1 MKNTDSLQSN
11 NAQKLLTI
19 AIPTYKRKHLLAET
33 LSSLKKCNLN
43 INIEIIIVDNDHD
56 GNNDI
61 SEMIMENFS
70 TLNPVYYRNSCNL
83 GMVGN
88 WNQCMQLAKGK
99 FITILHD
106 DDLVKENFIDEV
118 ILQIKK
124 NISKGYLFAFRTSVL
139 DQRIEQSNIK
149 SSPDNSEYISQIFIL
164 DLFFKNF
171 FHGTLGIIFDREKA
185 LAIGGFK
192 DNWHPIS
199 DYEFWCRW
207 ACKIGPL
214 TLINKDIAL
223 YRIAENESMK
233 EVTRQL
239 FTSQSLELRRKL
251 VLEKNVPNVF
261 AKLINLTT
269 CVQTIQ
275 VENYWSDKS
284 YIEKFPGKILVK
296 ACLTLFN
303 VIIKIIK
310 AILHKDLNHESK

>member
-19 AIPTYKRKHLLAET
+19 AIPTYKRKPLLAET
-33 LSSLKKCNLN
+33 LSSLEKCNLN
-43 INIEIIIVDNDHD
+43 NNVEVIIVDNDHE

-61 SEMIMENFS
+61 VEMIKENFS
-70 TLNPVYYRNSCNL
+70 TLNPAYYRNSHNI

-88 WNQCMQLAKGK
+88 WNQCMKLAEGK

-118 ILQIKK
+118 MLQIEM
-124 NISKGYLFAFRTSVL
+124 NRSKEYLFAFRTSVL

-149 SSPDNSEYISQIFIL
+149 QTPDNSEFISKISVL
-164 DLFFKNF
+164 DLFFTNF

-185 LAIGGFK
+185 LAIGGFEE
-192 DNWHPIS
+192 NWYPIS

-207 ACKIGPL
+207 ACKIGTL

-251 VLEKNVPNVF
+251 VLEKNVPAAF
-261 AKLINLTT
+261 AKLVNLTT
-269 CVQTIQ
+269 CVQKIQ

-284 YIEKFPGKILVK
+284 YIKKIPGKILVK
-296 ACLTLFN
+296 TYLILFQI
-303 VIIKIIK
+303 IIKMTK
-310 AILHKDLNHESK
+310 AILHKDLNHERK